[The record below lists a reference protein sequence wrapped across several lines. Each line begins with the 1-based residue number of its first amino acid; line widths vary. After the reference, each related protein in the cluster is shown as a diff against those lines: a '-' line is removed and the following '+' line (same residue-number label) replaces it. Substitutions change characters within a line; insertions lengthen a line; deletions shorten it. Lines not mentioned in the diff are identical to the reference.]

1 MSPTFRCVLATVG
14 CCAGACEP
22 RSRANMANNAGI
34 ASLIFTLPQP
44 RHSSLPPA
52 HYTPVPPLANSFR
65 LNAGPP
71 ASAQAPSKDKVQS
84 LAQLSHK
91 RFPTR
96 QITSPSLSLAES
108 FHSHPRLHFR
118 GLLELHSC
126 YVLPGC
132 SLTNRGLGYEAPA
145 RTSCPAQ
152 PLVSYHVNRQ
162 LHAWILPHR

>member
-91 RFPTR
+91 RFPAD
-96 QITSPSLSLAES
+96 QVPPLSLGGAALAV
-108 FHSHPRLHFR
+108 RW
-118 GLLELHSC
+118 
-126 YVLPGC
+126 VK
-132 SLTNRGLGYEAPA
+132 EAARNGVTLRPCWSAYTRPA
-145 RTSCPAQ
+145 SR
-152 PLVSYHVNRQ
+152 
-162 LHAWILPHR
+162 